1 MEETNTPMFKSA
13 RPMESQMDE
22 ILSETKDPVS
32 GNTAPVGAMPE
43 EVRDDIPI
51 MASPNEFMI
60 DAATRRYY
68 GTEFFEGLQ
77 DAAKQGFQRIKSGE
91 ESFFRDDELEIEEA
105 AEKVTSG
112 GSPQKMNEG
121 GGVDTIEGREI
132 PAPVGGGYGGYG
144 GSGSIFTGF
153 EYKVFIDP
161 ATGRELTIIF
171 FNGRPLTRIPEGYV
185 LKAATPVEAQEQKRE
200 GGGNGGGNGGGGD
213 DDSDPTFRNTPVNK
227 WTPEMFKNYS
237 AALQSDPNAG
247 MLNGIEKGIIY
258 TAGNMLIPFVGGLAL
273 EKLAIKS
280 NKNMAQDVVKRA
292 SLALKTGKDNDG
304 TQLST
309 SELDMYNTARINANF
324 ALSRIAGSGLFRPAT
339 SFSSGS
345 QEAQEIIAQQQAY
358 IKTLADKDPSD
369 DNKDPPNVPGSGGPG
384 IFYGGTGETEADFI
398 RSDDFTFEQY
408 EQMTQAG
415 VGNQYAAG
423 TTSSGAGTPGLG
435 TPNNLGSAGYQ
446 TSEDIDESPTTA
458 VEKINEKYAGQ
469 QQ

>member
-22 ILSETKDPVS
+22 ILSESKDPVS
-32 GNTAPVGAMPE
+32 GNTAPVGAMPA

-60 DAATRRYY
+60 AAATRRYY

-77 DAAKQGFQRIKSGE
+77 DAAKQGFQRIKSGD

-112 GSPQKMNEG
+112 GSPQQMNEG
-121 GGVDTIEGREI
+121 GGVDTIQGREI

-144 GSGSIFTGF
+144 GTGPIFTGF

-171 FNGRPLTRIPEGYV
+171 FNGRPLSRIPEGYV
-185 LKAATPVEAQEQKRE
+185 LKAATPVEAQEQKRK
-200 GGGNGGGNGGGGD
+200 GGGNGTTKKK
-213 DDSDPTFRNTPVNK
+213 PKTFRNQPVSE

-258 TAGNMLIPFVGGLAL
+258 TAGNMLIPLVGGLAL

-292 SLALKTGKDNDG
+292 SQALKTGKDDDG

-339 SFSSGS
+339 SFSAGS

-358 IKTLADKDPSD
+358 IKTLSDRDPSD
-369 DNKDPPNVPGSGGPG
+369 DPNVTPPGFG
-384 IFYGGTGETEADFI
+384 IPDTFYGGTGETEADFI
-398 RSDDFTFEQY
+398 RSDDFTFEGF
-408 EQMTQAG
+408 EVGTPGG
-415 VGNQYAAG
+415 VSTSYAQG
-423 TTSSGAGTPGLG
+423 TTPPGAGTPGQG
-435 TPNNLGSAGYQ
+435 TPNKLGSAGYQ
-446 TSEDIDESPTTA
+446 TPEDIDESPTTA
-458 VEKINEKYAGQ
+458 VESINEQFGPQ
-469 QQ
+469 

>member
-112 GSPQKMNEG
+112 GSPQKMQEG
-121 GGVDTIEGREI
+121 GEVDTIEGKEI

-144 GSGSIFTGF
+144 GTGSIFTGF

-171 FNGRPLTRIPEGYV
+171 FNGRPLSRIPEGYV
-185 LKAATPVEAQEQKRE
+185 LKAATPVEVQEQKRE
-200 GGGNGGGNGGGGD
+200 GGGNGGGGGK
-213 DDSDPTFRNTPVNK
+213 DPEKTFRNQPVSE
-227 WTPEMFKNYS
+227 WTPKMFKNYS

-273 EKLAIKS
+273 EKLAVRS
-280 NKNMAQDVVKRA
+280 NKNMAEDVVKRA
-292 SLALKTGKDNDG
+292 SQALKTGKDDDG

-309 SELDMYNTARINANF
+309 AELDMYNTARINANF

-339 SFSSGS
+339 SFSSDS
-345 QEAQEIIAQQQAY
+345 QEAKDIIAQQQAY
-358 IKTLADKDPSD
+358 IKTLADRD
-369 DNKDPPNVPGSGGPG
+369 DDKDPPNVPGSGGPG
-384 IFYGGTGETEADFI
+384 IFYGGTGETEADYITQGGGTGTDDPSITETQLPGGGIKYTFD
-398 RSDDFTFEQY
+398 SDDDDDDFDFDDY
-408 EQMTQAG
+408 DQMTQAG
-415 VGNQYAAG
+415 VANVYGN
-423 TTSSGAGTPGLG
+423 
-435 TPNNLGSAGYQ
+435 
-446 TSEDIDESPTTA
+446 
-458 VEKINEKYAGQ
+458 
-469 QQ
+469 